1 MPDESAPVADAPSK
15 SLVRQASL
23 RAVLQAALRQG
34 PISRAELARTTGLS
48 KQTTSEVVRALEQAG
63 WLRVRGQTQGG
74 IGRSAVTYEVD
85 AASALV
91 LGIDLGGTKIHA
103 ALANLMGGIV
113 SERIEP
119 TDPRGGRFVVDQ
131 IGGLTRSLLRETGV
145 PPHALRLGVIGS
157 PGVLRPDTGSIADAP
172 NIPGFDQFDVRAA
185 LRDRIGVEVSIE
197 NDVNVA
203 AQGERWQGCCRDV
216 PTFAF
221 VALGTGIGMG
231 LVSEGQIV
239 RGARGAAG
247 EIAFLPIGG
256 DPFDPRGYQHGTLEC
271 AIGSEAIVQRYRGL
285 GGTADHVRAIFDLL
299 EAGDAAAATIL
310 DDVARLLLQTFMAVR
325 AVFDPEIIVLG
336 GSIGSRRELV
346 DRTRALAA
354 RYMADPIRIEASA
367 LGSRA
372 AVVGAVGLA
381 LTRLH
386 DTLFGTA
393 GPTGQPRPAS

>member
-1 MPDESAPVADAPSK
+1 MTEVQSN

-23 RAVLQAALRQG
+23 RAVLQVALKQG
-34 PISRAELARTTGLS
+34 PISRAELARITGLS
-48 KQTTSEVVRALEQAG
+48 KQTTSEVVRALEQTG
-63 WLRVRGQTQGG
+63 WLRVRGHTQGA

-91 LGIDLGGTKIHA
+91 LGVDLGGTKIHA
-103 ALANLMGGIV
+103 ALANLYGETV

-119 TDPRGGRFVVDQ
+119 TDPRGGHFVVDQ
-131 IGGLTRSLLRETGV
+131 LGKLTQGLIEEAGV

-157 PGVLRPDTGSIADAP
+157 PGVLRPDTGIIADAP
-172 NIPGFDQFDVRAA
+172 NIPGFDQFDVREA
-185 LRDRIGVEVSIE
+185 LRRRIGVEISIE

-221 VALGTGIGMG
+221 IALGTGIGMG
-231 LVSEGQIV
+231 LVSNGQIV

-247 EIAFLPIGG
+247 EIAYLPIGG

-271 AIGSEAIVQRYRGL
+271 AIGSDAIVQRYRGL

-299 EAGDAAAATIL
+299 EKGDAAAATIL

-325 AVFDPEIIVLG
+325 AIFDPELIVLG

-346 DRTRALAA
+346 DRTCALAA
-354 RYMADPIRIEASA
+354 RYMTDPIRIEASA
-367 LGSRA
+367 LGSQA
-372 AVVGAVGLA
+372 AVVGAVGMA
-381 LTRLH
+381 LTSLH
-386 DTLFGTA
+386 DTLFGGVSPA
-393 GPTGQPRPAS
+393 GQPRPVS